1 MLTEISII
9 FEKNM
14 MYMRFFTTTK
24 AIWQAYQCRYNFKMI
39 GHFMQIFSI
48 VKNGLF
54 DLYVY
59 AMLNQICYIKSNGV
73 YFLGHPV

>member
-24 AIWQAYQCRYNFKMI
+24 AIWQDYQCRYNFKLI

-48 VKNGLF
+48 VKGPVTLLRMKETYEKRMKINEIIF
-54 DLYVY
+54 
-59 AMLNQICYIKSNGV
+59 ICTKI
-73 YFLGHPV
+73 L